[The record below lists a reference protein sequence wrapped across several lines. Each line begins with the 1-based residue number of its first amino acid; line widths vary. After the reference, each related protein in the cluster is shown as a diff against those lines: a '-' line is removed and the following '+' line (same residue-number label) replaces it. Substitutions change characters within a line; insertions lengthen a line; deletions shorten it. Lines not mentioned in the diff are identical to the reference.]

1 MVSNPGSGS
10 MLVGCRVHF
19 FQKGTLNHLKKV
31 WGRHPSTELMPSRPS
46 GREWRYVLSHFRNI
60 IYGANTRKHSEVMSK
75 MPNREQPITSKR
87 HTNFNM
93 DGILQ
98 WLSFC
103 ETELWKWNFR
113 ILKRLLK
120 RGILSKSIRLLPFL
134 IQICSFRKAK
144 GWSYRIDKAICT
156 VRNRPK
162 SSRISRSN
170 EDAKREALSRYPPIM
185 GSSLLQRALPGA
197 GQDAHTG
204 NLLCSLAR
212 LSYLGAGRLS
222 KAFAR
227 SLRTNP
233 RQKRQWLC

>member
-1 MVSNPGSGS
+1 
-10 MLVGCRVHF
+10 
-19 FQKGTLNHLKKV
+19 
-31 WGRHPSTELMPSRPS
+31 
-46 GREWRYVLSHFRNI
+46 
-60 IYGANTRKHSEVMSK
+60 MSK
-75 MPNREQPITSKR
+75 MPKGSTPSRNTSQASD
-87 HTNFNM
+87 TQFSSNAF
-93 DGILQ
+93 
-98 WLSFC
+98 
-103 ETELWKWNFR
+103 
-113 ILKRLLK
+113 LKE
-120 RGILSKSIRLLPFL
+120 ILSKLIRLLLFL